1 MDAFSRLG
9 YRLSPTKEVCL
20 VESPKK
26 FWLPLLLALATL
38 PAADPAVGQLVGV
51 RGGASIASSST
62 TPGAEIESRVGF
74 AAGVFV
80 ELPILQL
87 VAFQAE
93 GAFVQKGAAVS
104 DGSART
110 TVELNYIE
118 LSALLK
124 AGAGGSP
131 SIHFFAGPTVGFN
144 ATCRVSAE
152 VGGVTASTGCDSLA
166 DDAQLA
172 VKTLDLGVKG
182 GAGVAVQVG
191 ESAQVLLEAAYTLG
205 LTEIGDGDGSK
216 NRALLI
222 QAGFVIWV
230 G

>member
-1 MDAFSRLG
+1 MFGLLAVAI
-9 YRLSPTKEVCL
+9 KEVCL

-26 FWLPLLLALATL
+26 YWLPLLLTLATL

-51 RGGASIASSST
+51 RGGASMASST
-62 TPGAEIESRVGF
+62 TSGAEIESRVGF

-93 GAFVQKGAAVS
+93 GTFVQKGAAVS
-104 DGSART
+104 DGSASA
-110 TVELNYIE
+110 TVELDYIE

-124 AGAGGSP
+124 GGTGGSP

-152 VGGVTASTGCDSLA
+152 VGGVRASTGCDSLA
-166 DDAQLA
+166 DDAQLT

-182 GAGVAVQVG
+182 GAGVAVQVD
-191 ESAQVLLEAAYTLG
+191 ESAQLLLEAAYTLG
-205 LTEIGDGDGSK
+205 LTEIADGDGGK

-222 QAGFVIWV
+222 QAGFAILV